1 MKRKLLLVLSSLL
14 AIGLLSGFALA
25 DTDLTD
31 NWDDELGSGTDWTV
45 VISTDHYDTARWG
58 NMFAGSKGWS
68 DDTYILT
75 WAGGGLEIQ
84 CYDRFW
90 YGDFY
95 SVWLVDTT
103 AGTTVSKVF
112 TTPEVETDAHH
123 SCATNPLHTGTGS
136 VWSDG
141 THYMYLAAG
150 TYEFRVR
157 DELFHVLWAE
167 GIDPTA
173 PAGGTPWGWSPA
185 GFYIGFHSAPQIIPE
200 VPLGTIVSAAAMI
213 VGLMAYIGT
222 NKFRRRL

>member
-25 DTDLTD
+25 DPVD
-31 NWDDELGSGTDWTV
+31 NYDPALGIGTDWTV
-45 VISTDHYDTARWG
+45 VISTDHYDDARWE
-58 NMFAGSKGWS
+58 NVFDGSEGWS

-75 WAGGGLEIQ
+75 WSGGGLEIH

-95 SVWLVDTT
+95 SVWIVDTST
-103 AGTTVSKVF
+103 GTTVSKLF
-112 TTPEVETDAHH
+112 TTPEVETDWHH
-123 SCATNPLHTGTGS
+123 SCATNPLHTGNGS

-141 THYMYLAAG
+141 IHYWWFPAG
-150 TYEFRVR
+150 TYEFKVR
-157 DELFHVLWAE
+157 NELFHVLRAE
-167 GIDPTA
+167 GIDPT
-173 PAGGTPWGWSPA
+173 TPQPWSPA
-185 GFYIGFHSAPQIIPE
+185 GFYIGFHSALHIIPE

-222 NKFRRRL
+222 NKFRRHF

>member
-14 AIGLLSGFALA
+14 AIGLLCGFALA
-25 DTDLTD
+25 DINPDD
-31 NWDDELGSGTDWTV
+31 NYDDELTGSAVTIVPSNDYGGTCE
-45 VISTDHYDTARWG
+45 WG
-58 NMFAGSKGWS
+58 NEFAGSEGWS
-68 DDTYILT
+68 TQWYVLT
-75 WAGGGLEIQ
+75 WPGGGLEIQ
-84 CYDRFW
+84 CYDGFW

-95 SVWLVDTT
+95 SVWIVNI
-103 AGTTVSKVF
+103 AGGTTVQKLF
-112 TTPEVETDAHH
+112 TTPPVETDWHH
-123 SCATNPLHTGTGS
+123 SCANPLHTGTGS
-136 VWSDG
+136 VHSDG

-213 VGLMAYIGT
+213 VGLIAYIGT